1 MPSQRRRS
9 ISSRRDWADPA
20 LTLRERIIDH
30 CGGRCE
36 ILTVRRAPRF
46 RAHLFVADVI
56 RRARPTRILGAVD
69 RDLRVMEQSAM
80 DLMRPERLVYG
91 YERMMLV
98 AFSLVP
104 EPRRALL
111 LGLGG
116 GAMCRHLAAYLP
128 DCEVTV
134 VERDPVVLRLAREY
148 FHLVRRVRMADAEA
162 VIAQSQGAYD
172 VVLVDLYDGAGAALT
187 PRRFWGDCVA
197 ALRPGGALAINW
209 AEFVGVSRVQ
219 DEVKAIRKVAPKSFF
234 LLEHDPRPNIIQVAP
249 TLRGFTR
256 EGLRPRWRDFAAARK
271 LPWTDRAI
279 LNGCDVVS
287 RYPVL

>member
-1 MPSQRRRS
+1 
-9 ISSRRDWADPA
+9 
-20 LTLRERIIDH
+20 
-30 CGGRCE
+30 
-36 ILTVRRAPRF
+36 
-46 RAHLFVADVI
+46 
-56 RRARPTRILGAVD
+56 
-69 RDLRVMEQSAM
+69 M

-98 AFSLVP
+98 AFALVP

-116 GAMCRHLAAYLP
+116 GAMCRHLAAHLP

-148 FHLVRRVRMADAEA
+148 FHLARPVRMADAEA
-162 VIAQSQGAYD
+162 AVAEARGAYD
-172 VVLVDLYDGAGAALT
+172 VVFVDLYDGGGAART
-187 PRRFWGDCVA
+187 PRRFWSDCVA
-197 ALRPGGALAINW
+197 ALRPGGSLAINW

-234 LLEHDPRPNIIQVAP
+234 LVEHDPRPNIIQLAP
-249 TLRGFTR
+249 TLRGFR
-256 EGLRPRWRDFAAARK
+256 PDDLRPRWREFVTARK

-279 LNGCDVVS
+279 LNGCDVAS

>member
-1 MPSQRRRS
+1 M
-9 ISSRRDWADPA
+9 
-20 LTLRERIIDH
+20 LRERITEH

-46 RAHLFVADVI
+46 GAHLFVVDLT
-56 RRARPTRILGAVD
+56 RGGRPTRVLGAVD

-104 EPRRALL
+104 EPKRALL

-116 GAMCRHLAAYLP
+116 GAMCRHLAAHLP
-128 DCEVTV
+128 DCEVTI

-148 FHLVRRVRMADAEA
+148 FHLARRVRMADAESVVA
-162 VIAQSQGAYD
+162 EARGGYD
-172 VVLVDLYDGAGAALT
+172 VVLVDLYDGAGAART
-187 PRRFWGDCVA
+187 PRRFWSDCIG
-197 ALRPGGALAINW
+197 ALRPGGCLAVNW
-209 AEFVGVSRVQ
+209 AEFVGMSRVHG
-219 DEVKAIRKVAPKSFF
+219 EANAIRKEAPKSFF
-234 LLEHDPRPNIIQVAP
+234 LVEHDPRPNIVQLAP
-249 TLRGFTR
+249 TLRGFRTDDLA
-256 EGLRPRWRDFAAARK
+256 GRWRAFATARR
-271 LPWTDRAI
+271 LPRADRAI